1 MIIWGGIRMGSFF
14 VKSAYGKIR
23 ESSLKQKEDICSDL
37 VLYFIWE
44 WDIFEHRRIRR
55 VVRNQNGEW
64 ITSLI
69 GSWTDNLEVVT
80 AIQESLTEGSNLG
93 LIRRILQLLF
103 QICHWNIYHIPR
115 EENQKA
121 DRLAKLAHLD
131 SQGLCIF
138 EISSFGDL
146 RLL

>member
-1 MIIWGGIRMGSFF
+1 MSDKRPKGAFQAPILCSNSFGSGIYLNTDGSVRLDDSFAT
-14 VKSAYGKIR
+14 VA
-23 ESSLKQKEDICSDL
+23 
-37 VLYFIWE
+37 
-44 WDIFEHRRIRR
+44 R

-69 GSWTDNLEVVT
+69 GLDNVLIQTDNLEVVT

-103 QICHWNIYHIPR
+103 QSCHWNICHIPR

-131 SQGLCIF
+131 SQG
-138 EISSFGDL
+138 
-146 RLL
+146 

>member
-1 MIIWGGIRMGSFF
+1 MSDKRPTGAFQAPILCSSSFGSGIYLNTDGS
-14 VKSAYGKIR
+14 VR
-23 ESSLKQKEDICSDL
+23 LEDSFAA
-37 VLYFIWE
+37 VA
-44 WDIFEHRRIRR
+44 R

-93 LIRRILQLLF
+93 LIKRILQLLF
-103 QICHWNIYHIPR
+103 QICHWNICHIPR

-146 RLL
+146 